1 MSYLIVIP
9 AYNEEATIGD
19 VILSIKKIEPGM
31 DVLVVN
37 DGSSDRT
44 SEIAKTSGA
53 KVIDIPYNIG
63 YGGAI
68 QTGFRFA
75 VDYNY
80 DYVITMDGDG
90 QHEPESIKSLI
101 EVMEAKK
108 VDVVIGSRFLEGNY
122 SMGLARRL
130 GSWIFSQI
138 AKLYTGVRIS
148 DPTSGFQIYNRRA
161 FTYLSLGD
169 NYPLDYPDVNLI
181 MSLHR
186 MNFQLTEAPVKMTV
200 KEGKS
205 MHSGLKPLFYIF
217 RMILAIILVLLYKEE
232 EK

>member
-19 VILSIKKIEPGM
+19 VIQSIKKIKLGM
-31 DVLVVN
+31 DILVVN

-44 SEIAKTSGA
+44 SEIAKTAGA

-90 QHEPESIKSLI
+90 QHKPESIKSLI
-101 EVMEAKK
+101 EVMETKK

-130 GSWIFSQI
+130 GSWIFSWI
-138 AKLYTGVRIS
+138 TKLYTGLRIS
-148 DPTSGFQIYNRRA
+148 DPTSGFQIYNRRV

-181 MSLHR
+181 MALHR

-232 EK
+232 K

>member
-19 VILSIKKIEPGM
+19 VILSIKKIKLGM
-31 DVLVVN
+31 DILVVN

-75 VDYNY
+75 VNYNY

-90 QHEPESIKSLI
+90 QHKPESIKSLI
-101 EVMEAKK
+101 EVMETKK

-130 GSWIFSQI
+130 GSWIFSWI

-148 DPTSGFQIYNRRA
+148 DPTSGFQIYNRRV

-181 MSLHR
+181 MALHR

-232 EK
+232 K

>member
-19 VILSIKKIEPGM
+19 VIQSIKKIKLGM
-31 DVLVVN
+31 DILVVN

-44 SEIAKTSGA
+44 SEIAKTAGA
-53 KVIDIPYNIG
+53 KVIDIPCNIG

-90 QHEPESIKSLI
+90 QHKSESIKSLI
-101 EVMEAKK
+101 EVMETKK

-130 GSWIFSQI
+130 GSWIFSWI
-138 AKLYTGVRIS
+138 TKLYTGVRIS
-148 DPTSGFQIYNRRA
+148 DPTSGFQIYNRRV

-181 MSLHR
+181 MALHR

-232 EK
+232 K

>member
-19 VILSIKKIEPGM
+19 VIQSIKKIKLGM
-31 DVLVVN
+31 DILVVN

-44 SEIAKTSGA
+44 SEIAKTAGA
-53 KVIDIPYNIG
+53 KVIDIPCNIG

-90 QHEPESIKSLI
+90 QHKPESIKSLI
-101 EVMEAKK
+101 EVMETKK

-130 GSWIFSQI
+130 GSWIFSWI
-138 AKLYTGVRIS
+138 TKLYTGLRIS
-148 DPTSGFQIYNRRA
+148 DPTSGFQIYNRRV

-181 MSLHR
+181 MALHR

-232 EK
+232 K